1 MRISPSWLR
10 EFVSVKAD
18 DRQLANDLTHAGIAV
33 ESVEG
38 EGANLV
44 YEMDITP
51 TRVDA
56 MNHYGIAREAA
67 AIYDVELKPLQ
78 PKIPHVE
85 TRYAPSQGA
94 HNPAFG
100 IEIEQPD
107 LCRRFTAR
115 VLRGITIKPSP
126 EKIQKRLETI
136 GSHGINNAVDAT
148 NYTLWEVGKPT
159 HVFDLDLLEGGKLV
173 IRFARDGE
181 KLRTLDGIERKL
193 TKEDLVVADA
203 KKPVGL
209 AGVMG
214 GFHTMITDRTKNIL
228 IESAWWDPL
237 TTRRMAKRHG
247 LHTDASHRFERG
259 ADIESTIVSTNRVAE
274 LILASG
280 GGQHE
285 GDVIDVYP
293 RPPNRPPVLLRR
305 SEIKRILGREIAE
318 KDVVRI
324 LTRLGFAIA
333 GQESAG
339 WRVNLPS
346 WRLDVEREI
355 DLIEE
360 IARIH
365 GYDNFKNTLPA
376 FAGAVIEHPDAA
388 RDAKLRSTSL
398 ALGYNE
404 AVSLTFISAK
414 DAEDFSSAKP
424 AALENPLS
432 EEASVMRT
440 SLLPGMLDMLAHN
453 LNRGQD
459 HVRLFEAGHVF
470 ELAGEETKERK
481 QLALGATSNA
491 INSQLASSTPLD
503 TFRAFKGD
511 IESLLENFQHES
523 LSFDTQ
529 LPAYF
534 HPGRAARAMMDGET
548 VAQFGQVHPA
558 VATARKIKQDVYV
571 AELFLDKLY
580 RHELHEARYQAASK
594 FPAVE
599 RDFSFVFDDATSD
612 QQIEDAI
619 GKLKI
624 AELRKVE
631 PMELFRPDPKSQ
643 KQGSIPAG
651 KYSLL
656 LRTTFQSNHR
666 TLRDEEVTRSSEQII
681 KALQSLG
688 GTQRA

>member
-56 MNHYGIAREAA
+56 MNHYGVAREAA

-85 TRYAPSQGA
+85 TRHAPSQGA
-94 HNPAFG
+94 HNPAYG

-126 EKIQKRLETI
+126 EKIQKRLEAI

-203 KKPVGL
+203 KKAVGL

-214 GFHTMITDRTKNIL
+214 GFDTMITDRTKNVL

-237 TTRRMAKRHG
+237 TTRHMAKRHG

-259 ADIESTIVSTNRVAE
+259 ADIESTVLSTNRVAG

-280 GGQHE
+280 GGQLD

-293 RPPNRPPVLLRR
+293 RPLNRPPVLLRR
-305 SEIKRILGREIAE
+305 SEVNRILGTDIPE
-318 KDVVRI
+318 KDIVRI
-324 LTRLGFAIA
+324 LTRLGFTIA
-333 GQESAG
+333 GQDSAG
-339 WRVNLPS
+339 WKMNLPS

-355 DLIEE
+355 DVIEE
-360 IARIH
+360 IARIY

-376 FAGAVIEHPDAA
+376 FSGAVIEQPEAA
-388 RDAKLRSTSL
+388 RDAKLRSTAL

-404 AVSLTFISAK
+404 AISPTFISAK
-414 DAEDFSSAKP
+414 DAESFSSVKA

-440 SLLPGMLDMLAHN
+440 SLIPGMLDMLAHN
-453 LNRGQD
+453 LNRGQED
-459 HVRLFEAGHVF
+459 VRLFEAGNIF
-470 ELAGEETKERK
+470 ELAGAKTNERK
-481 QLALGATSNA
+481 QLSLGVTASALG
-491 INSQLASSTPLD
+491 SQLPEKSVLEI
-503 TFRAFKGD
+503 FRAFKGD
-511 IESLLENFQHES
+511 VESLLENFQQER
-523 LSFDTQ
+523 LTLDAKV
-529 LPAYF
+529 PAYF
-534 HPGRAARAMMDGET
+534 HPARA
-548 VAQFGQVHPA
+548 
-558 VATARKIKQDVYV
+558 
-571 AELFLDKLY
+571 
-580 RHELHEARYQAASK
+580 
-594 FPAVE
+594 
-599 RDFSFVFDDATSD
+599 
-612 QQIEDAI
+612 
-619 GKLKI
+619 
-624 AELRKVE
+624 
-631 PMELFRPDPKSQ
+631 
-643 KQGSIPAG
+643 
-651 KYSLL
+651 
-656 LRTTFQSNHR
+656 
-666 TLRDEEVTRSSEQII
+666 
-681 KALQSLG
+681 
-688 GTQRA
+688 